1 MRSEQ
6 QKCDSSVPTTA
17 PAVATEKEWTLTL
30 TEHAFVIG
38 GAGIKPIWFERR
50 GNQNRE
56 QLESLVAAHNS
67 ALGSETQMPMGVAS
81 EETDYEYLCCDGH
94 WRPCTKSGAMIG
106 SAVGILANGVH
117 HYVPPGNV
125 RPVSARAT
133 QSVLSGE
140 KENQPAPATEIA
152 RKYAEKFRR
161 YQNSWE
167 KDCPSQRELERI
179 IRRAIRESS
188 QGKN

>member
-1 MRSEQ
+1 MPRDLDGACPRADHAISGIRMKTKQ
-6 QKCDSSVPTTA
+6 SCDSSVPTTA

-81 EETDYEYLCCDGH
+81 EET
-94 WRPCTKSGAMIG
+94 
-106 SAVGILANGVH
+106 
-117 HYVPPGNV
+117 
-125 RPVSARAT
+125 
-133 QSVLSGE
+133 
-140 KENQPAPATEIA
+140 
-152 RKYAEKFRR
+152 
-161 YQNSWE
+161 
-167 KDCPSQRELERI
+167 
-179 IRRAIRESS
+179 
-188 QGKN
+188 